1 MRLQELVMAARLKIT
16 MKKSRSHRSE
26 KQNQIIDGLGLKKRE
41 RSVIRE
47 DTPAIR
53 GMIKKLAFML
63 DVEEC

>member
-1 MRLQELVMAARLKIT
+1 MAGKLKIT

-26 KQNQIIDGLGLKKRE
+26 KQNQILDGLGLKKRD

-53 GMIKKLAFML
+53 GMIAKLSFML
-63 DVEEC
+63 EVEEC

>member
-1 MRLQELVMAARLKIT
+1 MSGKLKIT

-26 KQNQIIDGLGLKKRE
+26 KQNQIIYGLGLKKRE

-53 GMIKKLAFML
+53 GMIRKLAFML